1 MNLWSLLR
9 AFAPFAI
16 GCLMIVASAAA
27 AEEQIPASVIE
38 DGHHAYLSLCA
49 SCHGESGK
57 GDGPMAPELSAKP
70 VDLTQIARQN
80 KGKFPYWHV
89 FQTID
94 GRTILRAHGGP
105 EMPVWGSR
113 SEAIYG
119 RIPTREWMLAVTFYI
134 ESIQEK

>member
-1 MNLWSLLR
+1 MSAAGLLR
-9 AFAPFAI
+9 ALALCAI
-16 GCLMIVASAAA
+16 GCVMIATSAAA
-27 AEEQIPASVIE
+27 AEEEIPPTVLD
-38 DGHHAYLSLCA
+38 DGHRAYLSLCA

-70 VDLTQIARQN
+70 MDLTEIARQN
-80 KGKFPYWHV
+80 KGGFPYWHV
-89 FQTID
+89 FQAID

-105 EMPVWGSR
+105 DMPVWGSR

-134 ESIQEK
+134 ESIQQK